1 MPGEDLLY
9 KPVTELSRLIRSRK
23 VSPVELTRAYLSR
36 IDSLNPGLSAFVT
49 VTADLALAQAKQAE
63 KEIVAGTNRGPLHGI
78 PYGAKDLVATK
89 GIRTTW
95 GARPYENQVF
105 DRDAAIINRLRDA
118 GAILL
123 GKLAMIELAGGLGYS
138 KGDASLTGAA
148 HNPWALDRWTCG
160 SSSGSGAAVAAALVP
175 FAIGSETWGS
185 IICPSSFCGV
195 SGLRPTFG
203 RVSRQGAMAL
213 SWTLDKL
220 GPMARSAR
228 DCEIVLDRIQGRDPD
243 DPYSSDERP
252 APPSDP
258 ASAKRLKVGYF
269 KLDFEKFGNKSVETA
284 FMAALDDLRRSGVR
298 LEEAKLPD
306 LPFES
311 ATIVVLSAEVAT
323 AFEELE
329 RSGEARLMV
338 SAGAPLSFVVSRA
351 VRGADF
357 VKAQRVRTVCQQAM
371 ADFFGRYDVLLYPGE
386 GHTAFQLD
394 KDFSEIAWS
403 DPVGAAGN
411 LCGLPAI
418 SVPCGFGEGGL
429 PVSLTALTSAFE
441 EDKGLSLARHFQ
453 QITSWHL
460 KRPATDA
467 LTGMRAAGSA
477 GS

>member
-1 MPGEDLLY
+1 MPGEDVLY
-9 KPVTELSRLIRSRK
+9 QPVTELSKLVRSRK
-23 VSPVELTRAYLSR
+23 VSPVELTRACLSR
-36 IDSLNPGLSAFVT
+36 IEALNPKLSAFAT
-49 VTADLALAQAKQAE
+49 VTADLALEQARQAE
-63 KEIVAGTNRGPLHGI
+63 REIAAGRDRGPLHGI

-95 GARPYENQVF
+95 GAKPYENQVF
-105 DRDAAIINRLRDA
+105 DRDAAIIRRLRDA

-123 GKLAMIELAGGLGYS
+123 GKLAMVELAGGLGYS

-148 HNPWALDRWTCG
+148 HNPWSLDRWTCG
-160 SSSGSGAAVAAALVP
+160 SSSGSGAAVAAGLVP

-228 DCEIVLDRIQGRDPD
+228 DCELVLDRIQGHDPD

-258 ASAKRLKVGYF
+258 ASARRLRVGY
-269 KLDFEKFGNKSVETA
+269 LRHDFEKHGDRSVERA

-306 LPFES
+306 VPFES
-311 ATIVVLSAEVAT
+311 ATIVILSAEVAT

-329 RSGEARLMV
+329 KSGEARKMV
-338 SAGAPLSFVVSRA
+338 SPGAPLSFIVARA
-351 VRGADF
+351 IRGADL
-357 VKAQRVRTVCQQAM
+357 VKAQRVRTLCQRAM
-371 ADFFGRYDVLLYPGE
+371 AGLFARYDVLLYPGE
-386 GHTAFQLD
+386 GYTAFPLD

-418 SVPCGFGEGGL
+418 AVPCGFGEDGL
-429 PVSLTALTSAFE
+429 PASLTVMTSAFE
-441 EDKGLSLARHFQ
+441 EDKGISLARRFQ

-460 KRPATDA
+460 KRPPI
-467 LTGMRAAGSA
+467 GRPAAPAPTAS
-477 GS
+477 